1 MIKTLIIKNLVLV
14 EESHIQFEGGLT
26 MITGE
31 TGAGKTALV
40 EAIHL
45 ILGERAD
52 SSKVRKGCDK
62 AIIQASFDL
71 EKVPAVLQ
79 DAGIEVPED
88 EELILTRE
96 ISAAGK
102 SRAFIAG
109 QMVPASLL
117 QSLAPYLV
125 DFIAQHAQGLL
136 KSSDSQR
143 ELLDL
148 YADIDLVPFQA
159 LWERE
164 KGLQVEIDT
173 LQERKNGQREQFLND
188 QLEEL
193 LEANLQEGEEEALFE
208 EYSLLS
214 NSQELLATTGQIIG
228 EADGAIQQCNSITAL
243 FNPILKY
250 DASFDETLKMAKEA
264 RLQLTELSSQLQS
277 FQAKIESDPGRL
289 NTIEERLK
297 VLDRL
302 KRKYGKNLL
311 ATQNEIEKELESLVG
326 IDEKIETLRSELTTI
341 KEKTAQAC
349 SQISKKREKG
359 AAELGKKLSTSLQ
372 QLNIPSA
379 QVTIKVDPAPR
390 SKSGEDAVHF
400 FLQANAGEQ
409 PVLVKESGS
418 GGELSR
424 LLFSLKLVLAE
435 KCQPKTMVFD
445 EIDANVGGETAKIMG
460 QKLKELGKVRQVL
473 CITHFPQVAR
483 QGDHHLR
490 VYKEESGNRT
500 YCQISFV
507 DSQDREAELARMAGI
522 THS

>member
-79 DAGIEVPED
+79 EAGIEVPED

-125 DFIAQHAQGLL
+125 DFIDQKVSLG
-136 KSSDSQR
+136 QR
-143 ELLDL
+143 EVLDL
-148 YADIDLVPFQA
+148 YADIDLIPFQT
-159 LWERE
+159 LWDKEIQL
-164 KGLQVEIDT
+164 KVEIDT

-228 EADGAIQQCNSITAL
+228 EADGAIQQCNSITTL

-250 DASFDETLKMAKEA
+250 DASFDETMKMAKEA

-289 NTIEERLK
+289 NIIEERLK

-302 KRKYGKNLL
+302 KRKYGKQLV
-311 ATQNEIEKELESLVG
+311 AAQNEIEKELESLVG
-326 IDEKIETLRSELTTI
+326 IDEKIEALKSELTTI
-341 KEKTAQAC
+341 KEKTTLAC
-349 SQISKKREKG
+349 KQLSQKRQKG
-359 AAELGKKLSTSLQ
+359 ATELGKKLSTSLQ

-390 SKSGEDAVHF
+390 SKSGEDAIHF

-460 QKLKELGKVRQVL
+460 QKLQELGKVRQVL

-507 DSQDREAELARMAGI
+507 DQKDREAELARMAGI
-522 THS
+522 THL

>member
-52 SSKVRKGCDK
+52 STKVRKGCDK

-79 DAGIEVPED
+79 EAGIEVAED
-88 EELILTRE
+88 EELIITRE

-125 DFIAQHAQGLL
+125 DFIDQ
-136 KSSDSQR
+136 KVSFNQR
-143 ELLDL
+143 EVLDL
-148 YADIDLVPFQA
+148 YADIDLIPFQT
-159 LWERE
+159 LWESSS
-164 KGLQVEIDT
+164 KLQTEIDT

-193 LEANLQEGEEEALFE
+193 LEANLQEGEEDALFE

-214 NSQELLATTGQIIG
+214 NSQELLATTGQIIS
-228 EADGAIQQCNSITAL
+228 ESDLAIEQCNTITAL

-250 DASFDETLKMAKEA
+250 DASFDETMKMAKEA

-289 NTIEERLK
+289 NIIEERLK

-302 KRKYGKNLL
+302 KRKYGKQLL
-311 ATQNEIEKELESLVG
+311 AAQNEIEKELESLVG
-326 IDEKIETLRSELTTI
+326 IDEKIEALKSELTTL
-341 KEKTAQAC
+341 KEKTSAAC
-349 SQISKKREKG
+349 KQLSQKRQQG
-359 AAELGKKLSTSLQ
+359 AAELGKKLSTFLQ

-390 SKSGEDAVHF
+390 SKSGEDAIHF

-522 THS
+522 IVQ